1 MNAIYVFV
9 QSHYQ
14 MVSMNSRLEPHH
26 IQTIAPAGYYIALR
40 IGFAFPVEEVNEL
53 PADWVDHYTQKRF
66 MLFDPIMR
74 WVYSNVG
81 TVTWGDL
88 ALDDPHHI
96 LSQAHSYGLRYGV
109 AVSVFDGNKEGQ
121 RSFGSFAR
129 GDRDFTELE
138 TKILHAYVVRRH
150 AEMAPPTNLTM
161 AELEALGMVRD
172 GKRLKEIAH
181 IIGVTEGAVK
191 QRLKNAKLKLGAKTG
206 TQAAAL
212 AGQYGLI

>member
-1 MNAIYVFV
+1 
-9 QSHYQ
+9 
-14 MVSMNSRLEPHH
+14 MVYMNSRLEPHH
-26 IQTIAPAGYYIALR
+26 IQTIAPAGHYIALR

-53 PADWVDHYTQKRF
+53 PADWVDHYTHKRF

-74 WVYSNVG
+74 WVYANVG
-81 TVTWGDL
+81 TVTWGKL
-88 ALDDPHHI
+88 ALDDPHNI
-96 LSQAHSYGLRYGV
+96 LTQAKSFGLRHGV

-129 GDRDFTELE
+129 ADREFTDLE
-138 TKILHAYVVRRH
+138 TKLLHAYVVRRH

>member
-1 MNAIYVFV
+1 MNT
-9 QSHYQ
+9 
-14 MVSMNSRLEPHH
+14 RLEPEQ
-26 IQTIAPAGYYIALR
+26 IVTIAPSGHYIALR
-40 IGFAFPVEEVNEL
+40 IGFAFPVEEINEL
-53 PADWVDHYTQKRF
+53 PVEWVEHYTQNRF

-74 WVYSNVG
+74 WAYANVG
-81 TVTWGDL
+81 TVTWDEL
-88 ALDDPHHI
+88 ARDDPKNI
-96 LSQAHSYGLRYGV
+96 LTQAQAFGMRYGIT
-109 AVSVFDGNKEGQ
+109 VSVFDGNKEGQ
-121 RSFGSFAR
+121 RSFGSFSR
-129 GDRDFTELE
+129 SDRAFTEIESKL
-138 TKILHAYVVRRH
+138 LHAYVARRH